1 MSRGCKLRES
11 EGQADAPPSLADA
24 RAIAAHDFGNFLQCA
39 ASALSLCERQLRI
52 RGEAEL
58 ATMIADAQDGLHRA
72 TVLALRL
79 TSADRQPQAVRPLR
93 VAQVIASM
101 RGLLR
106 HALGEKVELE
116 TTISEELPAVRCNRG
131 DLENVLLN
139 LAINA
144 REAMPGGGRLLIEAS
159 PDPAAGPVADGV
171 IIAVSDSGCGMPA
184 EIAARAFERSFSTK
198 SGGGARGL
206 GLAAVRQFARD
217 LGGSATLQ
225 SEVGEGTSIRLR
237 LPAAD
242 LANGEAPPEPQKGV
256 ARPT

>member
-1 MSRGCKLRES
+1 MSRSYKLREA
-11 EGQADAPPSLADA
+11 EEQAGAPPSSAEA
-24 RAIAAHDFGNFLQCA
+24 SAIAAHDFGNVLQCA
-39 ASALSLCERQLRI
+39 ISALSLCERQLRL

-58 ATMIADAQDGLHRA
+58 AAMITDAQDALHRA

-79 TSADRQPQAVRPLR
+79 TGAGGSQTANSLR
-93 VAQVIASM
+93 VPQVIASM

-106 HALGEKVELE
+106 QALGEKVVLE
-116 TTISEELPAVRCNRG
+116 TAIAEHLPALRCDRG

-159 PDPAAGPVADGV
+159 ADPIGGSLAGTVT
-171 IIAVSDSGCGMPA
+171 ISVSDTGCGMPA
-184 EIAARAFERSFSTK
+184 EVAAQAFERSFSTK
-198 SGGGARGL
+198 SGSGPRGL

-225 SEVGEGTSIRLR
+225 SEVGGGTNIRLR

-242 LANGEAPPEPQKGV
+242 LAE
-256 ARPT
+256 RPASG